1 MKYCPDCGAEF
12 QPEAKTCTDCGS
24 ELADAPPTVSPDE
37 PRVAV
42 FRSGDPQCADRV
54 ANVIL
59 HELEAVTSSRTGISF
74 PTPATTGAGGA
85 VVAVPQSQ
93 YGRALQLIHDAI
105 EDGAL
110 DPEDGETV
118 EGE

>member
-1 MKYCPDCGAEF
+1 MKYCPDCGAEY
-12 QPEAKTCTDCGS
+12 QPEAVTCADCGS
-24 ELADAPPTVSPDE
+24 TLGDKPKPVSPDE

-54 ANVIL
+54 ATVIL
-59 HELEAVTSSRTGISF
+59 HELEAVATSRTGISF

-85 VVAVPQSQ
+85 VVAVPASQ
-93 YGRALQLIHDAI
+93 YGRALQLLHEAI
-105 EDGAL
+105 DDGAL
-110 DPEDGETV
+110 DPEEGDVV